1 MHYSL
6 ESYFFPLVSFSIRPT
21 SPSRI
26 HQTSDTLGRYI
37 LLLLVIPLLISFG
50 FIYRLDTNVRHI
62 GHYLERSSLGYDR
75 WNELPE
81 LITVTTTVSPGI
93 TSKWW
98 FVGAEGGSTE
108 SGASTATGVSD
119 DQSSRQYTPSSIPSY
134 SPSSS
139 ASQGL
144 ALRSSEVISPFAKVA
159 QSLAVLPEKLAEVSW
174 EDLRPL
180 ATGVIDSV
188 GHVLGRVWQAFR
200 RIYHYPLE
208 PA

>member
-1 MHYSL
+1 M
-6 ESYFFPLVSFSIRPT
+6 
-21 SPSRI
+21 
-26 HQTSDTLGRYI
+26 

-62 GHYLERSSLGYDR
+62 GHYLERSSLGYSSSDR

-81 LITVTTTVSPGI
+81 PITVTTTVSPGAA
-93 TSKWW
+93 SKWW

-108 SGASTATGVSD
+108 SSASTATGVSD
-119 DQSSRQYTPSSIPSY
+119 DQSSWQYASSSITSY

-144 ALRSSEVISPFAKVA
+144 AVRSSEVASPFVNFA
-159 QSLAVLPEKLAEVSW
+159 QSLAVLSEKLAEVSW

-180 ATGVIDSV
+180 AAGAIDSV
-188 GHVLGRVWQAFR
+188 GQVLGRVWQAFR